1 MKNIIILI
9 SVFIVS
15 QNLQSQISVQGE
27 IEEPI
32 LIGCHWKPKV
42 NQTCLYQSASNKDYY
57 FFQFTNV
64 KYARINEIA
73 TVGFNANKEELELL
87 FETALDVY
95 VTGNTVSLKVG
106 EHDLLLIKEKWLSFS
121 FSKKGE
127 VDSFF
132 MVNEK
137 QLKKLFGK

>member
-1 MKNIIILI
+1 MKIIF
-9 SVFIVS
+9 VCFTAFVAS
-15 QNLQSQISVQGE
+15 QTLQCQISVQSKVN
-27 IEEPI
+27 EPN
-32 LIGCHWKPKV
+32 LIGCHWQPKT
-42 NQTCLYQSASNKDYY
+42 NQICLYQSATDKDYY